1 MSATPATTRTR
12 ATQSSG
18 VRATVASALGTVSE
32 WYAYGIY
39 GTASAL
45 YIGPL
50 FFSNTDPATA
60 TIAAFATFAVGYFAR
75 PLGGIVLGQF
85 GDRRGRRAM
94 LMLTIS
100 IMAVATVLVGLL
112 PTYAQIGIWAPVL
125 LVLLRL
131 IEGFG
136 AGAELA
142 GALTFVNESAP
153 PKRRA
158 FFTSF
163 MGAASYSGILLGT
176 ATFAI
181 LNAALPGEQMLEW
194 GWRVPFLL
202 SGVIVI
208 VPIIMR
214 SRLSE
219 TEPFKRVASENRRSV
234 ALVELLRER
243 KLAILAGFLSQAVIG
258 FSSFVVAV
266 FALSYMTNTL
276 QLPPQ
281 QGLLSI
287 LIAGPIAIVA
297 ALLFGRLADR
307 IGAVRV
313 LILSGV
319 LSALFAFPFFLLM
332 DTANP
337 VLIVIAIAIGYSL
350 SYGLT
355 SGAQGVFLPSLFDT
369 RYRLSGVAISRE
381 LTNALVGGT
390 APLVASAL
398 VLALGGAPWLVAG
411 AMVLAGVLTV
421 TGVLIAVPLL
431 RARNETAAL
440 RGSSAHDDTPSEP
453 TSTPIHNH

>member
-1 MSATPATTRTR
+1 MIETADETHRSH
-12 ATQSSG
+12 G
-18 VRATVASALGTVSE
+18 VRATAASAVGTVSE

-50 FFSNTDPATA
+50 FFSGTDTTTA
-60 TIAAFATFAVGYFAR
+60 TIAAFATFAVGFVAR
-75 PLGGIVLGQF
+75 PLGGIVLGQY
-85 GDRRGRRAM
+85 GDRHGRKAM

-100 IMAVATVLVGLL
+100 IMAAAAFLVGCL
-112 PTYAQIGIWAPVL
+112 PTYAQVGVWAPIM
-125 LVLLRL
+125 LVVLRL

-153 PKRRA
+153 TRRRA

-163 MGAASYSGILLGT
+163 MGAASYTGILLGT
-176 ATFAI
+176 STFAI
-181 LNAALPGEQMLEW
+181 LNATLPPEQMLEW

-208 VPIIMR
+208 VPLIMR
-214 SRLSE
+214 FRIEESQSFVRAATDGS
-219 TEPFKRVASENRRSV
+219 RSV
-234 ALVELLRER
+234 PILQLLRER

-266 FALSYMTNTL
+266 FSLSYLTITL
-276 QLPPQ
+276 GLPPQ
-281 QGLLSI
+281 QGLVSI
-287 LIAGPIAIVA
+287 IIAGVISIGA

-307 IGAVRV
+307 IGATRV

-319 LSALFAFPFFLLM
+319 LSALFAFPFFLLLN
-332 DTANP
+332 TAHP
-337 VLIVIAIAIGYSL
+337 VLIVVAIAVGYSL
-350 SYGLT
+350 TYGLT
-355 SGAQGVFLPSLFDT
+355 SGAQGVFLPRLFDT

-390 APLVASAL
+390 APLVATAL
-398 VLALGGAPWLVAG
+398 VATAGGSPWLVSA
-411 AMVLAGVLTV
+411 AMVLAGALTV
-421 TGVLIAVPLL
+421 IGVLIGIPLL
-431 RARNETAAL
+431 RQRNETEAL
-440 RGSSAHDDTPSEP
+440 IGSSGSR
-453 TSTPIHNH
+453 NQW

>member
-1 MSATPATTRTR
+1 MST
-12 ATQSSG
+12 ATQAQPRSKG

-50 FFSNTDPATA
+50 FFSNSDPTTA

-75 PLGGIVLGQF
+75 PLGGIILGQF
-85 GDRRGRRAM
+85 GDRRGRKAM

-100 IMAVATVLVGLL
+100 IMAAAAFLVGCL
-112 PTYAQIGIWAPVL
+112 PTYAQVGVWAPIL

-153 PKRRA
+153 PRKRA

-163 MGAASYSGILLGT
+163 MGAASYTGILLGT

-181 LNAALPGEQMLEW
+181 LNATLSSDQMLAW

-202 SGVIVI
+202 SGLIVI
-208 VPIIMR
+208 VPLVMR
-214 SRLSE
+214 FRISE
-219 TEPFKRVASENRRSV
+219 SEAFTVVSSEVVRQPV
-234 ALVELLRER
+234 PILQLLRER
-243 KLAILAGFLSQAVIG
+243 KAAIAAGFLSQAVIG

-266 FALSYMTNTL
+266 FALSYLTNTL
-276 QLPPQ
+276 GLPPQ
-281 QGLLSI
+281 QGLISLI
-287 LIAGPIAIVA
+287 IAGCISIVA

-319 LSALFAFPFFLLM
+319 LSALFAFPFFLLLNTK
-332 DTANP
+332 DP
-337 VLIVIAIAIGYSL
+337 VLIVLAIAVGYSL
-350 SYGLT
+350 TFGLT

-369 RYRLSGVAISRE
+369 KYRLSGVAISRE
-381 LTNALVGGT
+381 LANALLGGT
-390 APLVASAL
+390 APLVAAAL
-398 VLALGGAPWLVAG
+398 VAALGGAPWLVAS
-411 AMVLAGVLTV
+411 AMILAGLLTL
-421 TGVLIAVPLL
+421 TGALVGVPLL
-431 RARNETAAL
+431 RRRNETAAL
-440 RGSSAHDDTPSEP
+440 VGTGGSSDDGELGAPDRS
-453 TSTPIHNH
+453 